1 MDVGVFMSCNV
12 TYYKVKPNMLAG
24 FSYEGEPNIKCY
36 STGIQ
41 TLTSHEIAQL
51 ATSTTSKVM

>member
-41 TLTSHEIAQL
+41 TLTSHEITQL
-51 ATSTTSKVM
+51 ATSTTS